1 MCSRFTRVSSEEALV
16 EAFYTEHA
24 GFSIYPR
31 YNIAPTDEAEVIVK
45 ENGKRIIKQMHFGLI
60 PHWAKDPKMGLHCL
74 NARSETVAEKPAF
87 RDALRKR
94 RCLVVADGFYEWNR
108 AGKKKIPFLFR
119 NSDRRPFAFAGLYDT
134 WKAPS
139 GNDMKTFTIITTE
152 ANALLAAIHDRMPV
166 ILDKK
171 DYDTWLSP
179 DINDPKILLP
189 LLKPA
194 PPEPMTSDEVSTYVS
209 NAVNKGPE
217 CIEPVR

>member
-1 MCSRFTRVSSEEALV
+1 
-16 EAFYTEHA
+16 
-24 GFSIYPR
+24 
-31 YNIAPTDEAEVIVK
+31 
-45 ENGKRIIKQMHFGLI
+45 
-60 PHWAKDPKMGLHCL
+60 
-74 NARSETVAEKPAF
+74 
-87 RDALRKR
+87 
-94 RCLVVADGFYEWNR
+94 
-108 AGKKKIPFLFR
+108 
-119 NSDRRPFAFAGLYDT
+119 
-134 WKAPS
+134 
-139 GNDMKTFTIITTE
+139 MKTFTIITTE